1 MNKTSKLSFGEKL
14 GFSLGDTASNLFW
27 QTFAMFLMYFYTDV
41 FGITAAA
48 AGTMFLVVRFFDFA
62 NDPIM
67 GVIADRT
74 QTRWGKFRPYLLY
87 LAIPFAVLGF
97 LTFSTPDFS
106 DSGKLIYAYVTYTLM
121 MVVYTAINIPYS
133 ALMGVISADPLERT
147 KVSSYRFVAA
157 FAGGLIVQAT
167 ALKLVDVLGGDSE
180 SLGWQLTMAV
190 FAFLAAFLFITTF
203 FTTRE
208 RVSPPKEQKT
218 SLREDLKNL
227 LANIPWW
234 ILVAVGIFLLTFVT
248 IRNGSIIYY
257 FKNFVGEQTI
267 RLFGREFDL
276 TTDSLTSIF
285 MVLGTGS
292 NILGVMLTGWLS
304 KLFGKKHSFIGL
316 ILITIVLSA
325 MFIFLNPE
333 QVLIM
338 FGLQVIISLVMGPM
352 SPILWSMYTD
362 IADYSEWKN
371 GRRATGLVMSAS
383 TMAQKFGWTIGGAV
397 LGWLLGSFGYNGDLD
412 VQAPETIRGIRLLI
426 SVIPAIMAVLT
437 FAGMAFYK
445 LDEKTVNMIK
455 EELEK
460 RRDGEG

>member
-190 FAFLAAFLFITTF
+190 FAFLAAVLFITTF